1 MTLVSRDLL
10 IIEQQGADAA
20 AAFSPTDVQH
30 SHSVKYKKRE
40 RKGKGGGGGTDTNK
54 PECNASTRH
63 IVFEQDAQSWR
74 TATFMNQSAEKK
86 KSKNSKGTLKRCNPL
101 PSNVEG

>member
-10 IIEQQGADAA
+10 IIEQQGVDAA
-20 AAFSPTDVQH
+20 AAFFPTDVQH

-40 RKGKGGGGGTDTNK
+40 RKGKRGGGGTDTNK

-74 TATFMNQSAEKK
+74 TVTFMNQSAEKK

>member
-10 IIEQQGADAA
+10 IIEQQGVDAA
-20 AAFSPTDVQH
+20 AAFFSTDVQH

-40 RKGKGGGGGTDTNK
+40 RKGKGGGGTDTNK

-74 TATFMNQSAEKK
+74 TVTFMNQSAEKK

>member
-10 IIEQQGADAA
+10 IIEQQGVDAA
-20 AAFSPTDVQH
+20 AAAFPPTDVQH

-40 RKGKGGGGGTDTNK
+40 RKGRGGTDTNK

-74 TATFMNQSAEKK
+74 TVTFMNQSAEKTEEQK
-86 KSKNSKGTLKRCNPL
+86 FKGYSKAL
-101 PSNVEG
+101 

>member
-10 IIEQQGADAA
+10 IIEQQGVDAA
-20 AAFSPTDVQH
+20 AAFFPTDVQH

-54 PECNASTRH
+54 PACNASTRH

-74 TATFMNQSAEKK
+74 TVTFMNQSAEKK

>member
-10 IIEQQGADAA
+10 IIEQQGVDAA
-20 AAFSPTDVQH
+20 AAAFPPTDVQH

-40 RKGKGGGGGTDTNK
+40 RKGKGGGTDTNK

-74 TATFMNQSAEKK
+74 TVTFMNQSAEKK